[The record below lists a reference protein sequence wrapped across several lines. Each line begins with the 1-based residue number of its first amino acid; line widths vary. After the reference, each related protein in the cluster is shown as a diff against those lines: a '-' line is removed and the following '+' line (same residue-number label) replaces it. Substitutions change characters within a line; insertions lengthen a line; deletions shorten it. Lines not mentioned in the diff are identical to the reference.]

1 LRYLKGEQ
9 ARRPPGWAWGGI
21 ALLSLAFAAPQTEA
35 GGPSLSV
42 AAEQHLLDKYCRTC
56 HNFVDWAGSVEFE
69 DFDPGKPYESAE
81 TAEHMLVKLRSGMM
95 PPVGKPRPDWEEVRG
110 LVTGLESEID
120 SHAQPHYAMPRLH
133 RLNRTEY
140 ENAIRD
146 LLGVDVDASKLLPTD
161 DSSRGFDN
169 QAGTLTL
176 SASLLEAYLS
186 AASRISQ
193 LAIGTATSPTQ
204 VTYSVPADTSQSYH
218 VDGLPFG
225 TRGGLLIKHDFPAD
239 GTYTFRIYSVNLGN
253 MGNFRPFGDVAGEQ
267 LLVYVDGKRFARID
281 WDKAL
286 HVTRFFG
293 NPAALRRGQN
303 AKSAAKAPEPEADP
317 DADPEADP
325 EAGQLRTIDVK
336 VPMSAGPHR
345 VGVTFLATD
354 YAPGLDM
361 NRHFD
366 RSTIETGG
374 IPGFTFYPHIGRVRI
389 DGPMNGTV
397 AKDSPSRDRIFLC
410 RPKSPSDEEACAG
423 QIATTFARRAYRGF
437 QTPADIA
444 TLMKFYALGRQG
456 GTFDD
461 GIGTLLQRMLADPKF
476 IFRVESAP
484 QGLPAGTSYQVSD
497 LDLASRLSFFLW
509 SSIPD
514 DDLLTLAENGKLH
527 RDKVLREQ
535 IRRMLGDPRAS
546 ALTTNFADQWLGLR
560 ALTAFD
566 PVVENYP
573 DFDDNLRQAMRREVE
588 LFFTSILEEDRS
600 VLDLL
605 TAKYTFLNDR
615 LAMLYGIPGIQ
626 GSDFRRV
633 VLDDSQ
639 SDRWGLLGKGG
650 ILAITSHP
658 DRTSPT
664 VRGKWVLKTLLGSP
678 PPDPPAVVPQ
688 LKPTKVDPAGNA
700 RPLTLRELME
710 QHRANPT
717 CASCHKFMDP
727 IGFALE
733 PFDAIG
739 HFRTN
744 QDGTPIDPKSV
755 LYDGGT
761 VDGPAGVRA
770 FVLRHQDQYLRN
782 VVENLMT
789 YALGRGVEYYDM
801 PLVRR
806 VLQESSA
813 DGYRLRSLIAAVA
826 MSENFRMNATLG
838 PAVGQK
844 TAAAGSSAS
853 GRRLAASNPA
863 QGGRTAQG
871 L

>member
-1 LRYLKGEQ
+1 M
-9 ARRPPGWAWGGI
+9 
-21 ALLSLAFAAPQTEA
+21 
-35 GGPSLSV
+35 
-42 AAEQHLLDKYCRTC
+42 LDKYCRTC
-56 HNFVDWAGSVEFE
+56 HNFVDWAGSLEFE
-69 DFDPGKPYESAE
+69 DFDPGKPYQAAE
-81 TAEHMLVKLRSGMM
+81 TAEQMLVKLRSGMM
-95 PPVGKPRPDWEEVRG
+95 PPVGKPRPDWDEVRAFA
-110 LVTGLESEID
+110 TNLESELD
-120 SHAQPHYAMPRLH
+120 SHAKPHYAMPRLH
-133 RLNRTEY
+133 RLNRSEY
-140 ENAIRD
+140 QNAIRD
-146 LLGVDVDASKLLPTD
+146 LLALDVDSAKLLPSD

-176 SASLLEAYLS
+176 SPALLEAYLS
-186 AASRISQ
+186 AAARISQ

-204 VTYSVPADTSQSYH
+204 VTYSVAADTTQSYH
-218 VDGLPFG
+218 VNGLPFG
-225 TRGGLLIKHDFPAD
+225 TRGGLLIKHNFPSN

-253 MGNFRPFGDVAGEQ
+253 MGNFRPFGEIKGEQ
-267 LLVYVDGKRFARID
+267 LLVYVDDKRIAKID

-286 HVTRFFG
+286 HVFNFFD
-293 NPAALRRGQN
+293 NPAALRPGQKKP
-303 AKSAAKAPEPEADP
+303 AVKAAPPPQAGSDE
-317 DADPEADP
+317 EADP
-325 EAGQLRTIDVK
+325 EAGQLRTIDVT
-336 VPMSAGPHR
+336 VPMTAGPHR

-374 IPGFTFYPHIGRVRI
+374 LPGFTFYPHIGRVRI
-389 DGPMNGTV
+389 DGPQKARDAGDT
-397 AKDSPSRDRIFLC
+397 PSRERIFVC
-410 RPKSPSDEEACAG
+410 HPKQPSDEAPCARK
-423 QIATTFARRAYRGF
+423 IAATLARRAYRGF

-444 TLMKFYALGRQG
+444 TLMKFYALGRQDG

-461 GIGTLLQRMLADPKF
+461 GIETLVQRTLADPKF

-484 QGLPAGTSYQVSD
+484 KGLPAGTPYRIGD

-514 DDLLTLAENGKLH
+514 DELLTLAEKGKLH
-527 RDKVLREQ
+527 EDRVLRAQ
-535 IRRMLGDPRAS
+535 IRRMLDDPRAA

-560 ALTAFD
+560 ALSAFD
-566 PVVENYP
+566 PVIDNYP
-573 DFDDNLRQAMRREVE
+573 DFDDNLREAERREVE
-588 LFFTSILEEDRS
+588 LLFTSILDEDRS

-605 TAKYTFLNDR
+605 TAKYTFVNDR
-615 LAMLYGIPGIQ
+615 LAMLYGIAGIR
-626 GSDFRRV
+626 GSEFRRV
-633 VLDDSQ
+633 VLDEAH

-688 LKPTKVDPAGNA
+688 LKPTKVDAAGNA

-710 QHRANPT
+710 QHRANPA

-744 QDGTPIDPKSV
+744 EGGTPIDPSSV
-755 LYDGGT
+755 LYDGGK

-770 FVLRHQDQYLRN
+770 FVLRHQSSYVRN
-782 VVENLMT
+782 VVENLLT

-801 PLVRR
+801 PLVRH
-806 VLQESSA
+806 VLHETA
-813 DGYRLRSLIAAVA
+813 GDDYRLRGLIEAVA
-826 MSENFRMNATLG
+826 MSDQFRMNATLG
-838 PAVGQK
+838 PDVGQK
-844 TAAAGSSAS
+844 TAATASPAAARLVASA
-853 GRRLAASNPA
+853 PPK
-863 QGGRTAQG
+863 GGRNPG
-871 L
+871 SGGG

>member
-1 LRYLKGEQ
+1 MRYFQGEQ
-9 ARRPPGWAWGGI
+9 AHRPPGWAWGG
-21 ALLSLAFAAPQTEA
+21 LVLLWLSLAGPQAEAA
-35 GGPSLSV
+35 GPSLTV
-42 AAEQHLLDKYCRTC
+42 AAEQHLLDQYCRTC
-56 HNFVDWAGSVEFE
+56 HNFVDWAGGVEFE
-69 DFDPGKPYESAE
+69 NFDPGKPYESAE
-81 TAEHMLVKLRSGMM
+81 TAEQMLVKLRSGMM
-95 PPVGKPRPDWEEVRG
+95 PPVGKPRPDWDEVRAFAAN
-110 LVTGLESEID
+110 LEGEID

-140 ENAIRD
+140 QNAVRD
-146 LLGVDVDASKLLPTD
+146 LLALDVDASKLMPSD

-176 SASLLEAYLS
+176 STSLLEGYLS
-186 AASRISQ
+186 AAARISR
-193 LAIGTATSPTQ
+193 LALGMGTSPTQ
-204 VTYSVPADTSQSYH
+204 VTYSVPADTTQDYH
-218 VDGLPFG
+218 VEGLPFG
-225 TRGGLLIKHDFPAD
+225 TRGGILIEHEFPAD

-253 MGNFRPFGDVAGEQ
+253 MGNFRPFGEIRGEQ
-267 LLVYVDGKRFARID
+267 LLVYIDDKPVAKID

-286 HVTRFFG
+286 HVTRFVAD
-293 NPAALRRGQN
+293 PAAVKVSSKKGPG
-303 AKSAAKAPEPEADP
+303 ASKSIGDL
-317 DADPEADP
+317 DP
-325 EAGQLRTIDVK
+325 EAGQLRTIDVTM
-336 VPMSAGPHR
+336 PMTAGPHR

-374 IPGFTFYPHIGRVRI
+374 LPGFTFYPHIGRVRI
-389 DGPMNGTV
+389 DGPVNGRE
-397 AKDSPSRDRIFLC
+397 AKDSPSREAILLC
-410 RPKSPSDEEACAG
+410 RPKSPAEEEPCARK
-423 QIATTFARRAYRGF
+423 IATTLARRAYRGF
-437 QTPADIA
+437 QTPADVA
-444 TLMKFYALGRQG
+444 TLMKFYALGRQSG
-456 GTFDD
+456 SFDE
-461 GIGTLLQRMLADPKF
+461 GIETLVQRMLADPKF

-484 QGLPAGTSYQVSD
+484 KGLPAGTPYHVSD

-514 DDLLTLAENGKLH
+514 DELLTLAEKGKLH
-527 RDKVLREQ
+527 RDRVLEEQ
-535 IRRMLGDPRAS
+535 IQRMLEDPRAS

-566 PVVENYP
+566 PVVDTYP
-573 DFDDNLRQAMRREVE
+573 DFDDNLRQAERREVE
-588 LFFTSILEEDRS
+588 LFFTSILEENRS

-615 LAMLYGIPGIQ
+615 LAKLYGIAGIE
-626 GSDFRRV
+626 GSEFRRV

-678 PPDPPAVVPQ
+678 PPDPPANVPQ
-688 LKPTKVDPAGNA
+688 LKPKKIDAAGNA

-710 QHRANPT
+710 QHRANPA

-739 HFRTN
+739 HFRT
-744 QDGTPIDPKSV
+744 DEGGTPIDPRSV

-761 VDGPAGVRA
+761 VDGPAGVRS
-770 FVLRHQDQYLRN
+770 FVLRHQEQYLRN

-789 YALGRGVEYYDM
+789 YAFGRGVEYYDM

-806 VLQESSA
+806 VLKETSG
-813 DGYRLRSLIAAVA
+813 DGYRLRSLIEAVA
-826 MSENFRMNATLG
+826 MSDQFRMNATLG

-844 TAAAGSSAS
+844 TAAAQSPATS
-853 GRRLAASNPA
+853 RLAASGSPESGRA
-863 QGGRTAQG
+863 PGSGGG
-871 L
+871 D

>member
-1 LRYLKGEQ
+1 M
-9 ARRPPGWAWGGI
+9 GGV
-21 ALLSLAFAAPQTEA
+21 AFLLLAISAPEASA

-42 AAEQHLLDKYCRTC
+42 AAEQQLLDKYCRTC

-69 DFDPGKPYESAE
+69 DFDPGKPYQSAE

-95 PPVGKPRPDWEEVRG
+95 PPVGKPRPDWDEVRG
-110 LVTGLESEID
+110 LVTNLESAID
-120 SHAQPHYAMPRLH
+120 SHSKPHYAMPRLH

-146 LLGVDVDASKLLPTD
+146 LLAVDVDASKLLPTD
-161 DSSRGFDN
+161 DSSRGYDN

-186 AASRISQ
+186 AASHISQ

-204 VTYSVPADTSQSYH
+204 VTYSIPGDTTQAYH

-239 GTYTFRIYSVNLGN
+239 GTYTLRIYSVNLGN

-267 LLVYVDGKRFARID
+267 LLVYVDGKRIDKID

-286 HVTRFFG
+286 HVTRFYG
-293 NPAALRRGQN
+293 DPSALRRGQKPG
-303 AKSAAKAPEPEADP
+303 AKAAAKAPEPEADP

-336 VPMSAGPHR
+336 VPMTAGPHR

-361 NRHFD
+361 NEHFE

-389 DGPMNGTV
+389 DGPVNGSV
-397 AKDSPSRDRIFLC
+397 AKDSPSRERIFLC
-410 RPKSPSDEEACAG
+410 HPKSPSDEEACA
-423 QIATTFARRAYRGF
+423 QKIATTLARRAYRGF
-437 QTPADIA
+437 ETPADIA

-484 QGLPAGTSYQVSD
+484 TGLPAGTAYQVSD

-514 DDLLTLAENGKLH
+514 DELLTLAAKGDLH
-527 RDKVLREQ
+527 KDKVLRGQ
-535 IRRMLGDPRAS
+535 IRRMLSDPRAS

-566 PVVENYP
+566 PVVDSFP
-573 DFDDNLRQAMRREVE
+573 DFDDNLRQAERSEVE
-588 LFFTSILEEDRS
+588 LFFTSILDEDRS

-615 LAMLYGIPGIQ
+615 LALLYGIPGIQ

-639 SDRWGLLGKGG
+639 SNRWGLLGKGG

-688 LKPTKVDPAGNA
+688 LKPTKVDAAGNA

-710 QHRANPT
+710 QHRAAPA

-739 HFRTN
+739 RFRTN
-744 QDGTPIDPKSV
+744 QGGTPIDPKSV

-770 FVLRHQDQYLRN
+770 FVLRHKDQYLRN
-782 VVENLMT
+782 VVENLLT
-789 YALGRGVEYYDM
+789 YALGRGIEYYDM

-806 VLQESSA
+806 VLQETSG
-813 DGYRLRSLIAAVA
+813 DDYRLRGIVEAVA
-826 MSENFRMNATLG
+826 MSDDFRMNATLG

-844 TAAAGSSAS
+844 TAATEGNTPATPA
-853 GRRLAASNPA
+853 RLAASN
-863 QGGRTAQG
+863 GGD
-871 L
+871 